1 MFDLDGDHYISVEEM
16 KLIFHGS
23 ALGFEDHVTEDDDN
37 EVWRKIMQ
45 DADTNNDGKIS
56 YEEFYNQ
63 MVKLI

>member
-1 MFDLDGDHYISVEEM
+1 M